1 MTPDYFVRLLDEAY
15 EKSAWHG
22 ANLRG
27 SLRGLTP
34 QEALWRPGHGRHNT
48 WELALHCAY
57 WKYAVR
63 RRLTG
68 EKRGSFPRKGSDWF
82 YADEPSEKLW
92 RDDLRLLSQQHRALR
107 AAVASASAQ
116 RLREMARIVHGAA
129 FHDIY
134 HAGQIQLIKKL
145 QARMVNG

>member
-1 MTPDYFVRLLDEAY
+1 MRLELTGRHVDITPALRRLLDTKLSRLERLLND
-15 EKSAWHG
+15 SAVS
-22 ANLRG
+22 AQAV
-27 SLRGLTP
+27 LT
-34 QEALWRPGHGRHNT
+34 R
-48 WELALHCAY
+48 
-57 WKYAVR
+57 
-63 RRLTG
+63 

-82 YADEPSEKLW
+82 YADEPSDKLW

-107 AAVASASAQ
+107 AAVASTSAQ

-145 QARMVNG
+145 QARKVNG